1 MASLTTYP
9 RWSRVIALI
18 SRCARNDHD
27 VFGIFPPKVPFSLRN
42 HPPLS
47 VELPLL
53 WVGTLNGRTS
63 STPVPTLI
71 LYIYPVR
78 IFDGNLLYTP
88 TSISL
93 LNKRIFAMSKGVSLV
108 TGSGQ
113 GIGRAIAL
121 RLADDQYDVA
131 INDISPNKAN
141 LEILKAEIEAK
152 GRRALIVIA
161 DVSQEEQVQGM
172 VDSVVKTLGGLDV
185 VRYIIPL

>member
-1 MASLTTYP
+1 MVPRNTVDQPVRARCLGFSHLWSEILFPDAVILTAS
-9 RWSRVIALI
+9 
-18 SRCARNDHD
+18 
-27 VFGIFPPKVPFSLRN
+27 
-42 HPPLS
+42 LS

-63 STPVPTLI
+63 STPVQTFIP
-71 LYIYPVR
+71 YIYPAR
-78 IFDGNLLYTP
+78 IFDGNSLYTP
-88 TSISL
+88 SSISL
-93 LNKRIFAMSKGVSLV
+93 LNKRILAMSKGVSLV

-185 VRYIIPL
+185 VRYIISL

>member
-1 MASLTTYP
+1 MMFLA
-9 RWSRVIALI
+9 
-18 SRCARNDHD
+18 
-27 VFGIFPPKVPFSLRN
+27 FSLCN
-42 HPPLS
+42 HLHSFPFCGASPS
-47 VELPLL
+47 
-53 WVGTLNGRTS
+53 VGTLNGRTP

-71 LYIYPVR
+71 LYIYPAR
-78 IFDGNLLYTP
+78 IFDGNSLYIP

-93 LNKRIFAMSKGVSLV
+93 LNKRILAMSKGVSLV

-141 LEILKAEIEAK
+141 LELLKEEIEAK

-172 VDSVVKTLGGLDV
+172 VDSVVKTLGSLDV
-185 VRYIIPL
+185 VGYISL